1 MTEIKLFG
9 ISGETGEYFQKVY
22 KKYLKQTKLIIFS
35 RSNKRSIYFD
45 LTSSLYPKELFLKE
59 ETLLI
64 SLAPIWLFVPFLRN
78 YINKKN
84 RDKIKGIIVTSSTS
98 LNTKKYSWNKFDKK
112 LYSDLSYW
120 EEELIKIKKN
130 FDLNLTI
137 IRPTLIYGDIGYD
150 EDKNLSFIIK
160 LMRKLIFIPIPKETG
175 IRQPIHY
182 SQLINCILKIS
193 NYYLKSSGKNKGELS
208 VLNIG
213 GDEELSYE
221 NMLERIKENL
231 SKESLI
237 KKCFLIK
244 IPNRIFFLIL
254 SPIILISPKYY
265 ASILRISVNMG
276 GFQPS
281 YKIHG
286 KKEAKF
292 PLRIKK

>member
-9 ISGETGEYFQKVY
+9 ISAEAQQYFKNMY
-22 KKYLKQTKLIIFS
+22 KKYLTQTKINIFS
-35 RSNKRSIYFD
+35 RSNKKSIYFD

-98 LNTKKYSWNKFDKK
+98 VNTKKYSWNKFDKK

-120 EEELIKIKKN
+120 EEELMKINKK
-130 FDLNLTI
+130 FDLNVTI
-137 IRPTLIYGDIGYD
+137 IRPALIYGDIGYD

-160 LMRKLIFIPIPKETG
+160 LIRKFIFIPIPKETG

-182 SQLINCILKIS
+182 SQLINCVLKIS
-193 NYYLKSSGKNKGELS
+193 NSYLNSSKNNGELS

-213 GDEELSYE
+213 GDEELSYAK
-221 NMLERIKENL
+221 MLERIKGSL
-231 SKESLI
+231 LKESPL

-244 IPNRIFFLIL
+244 IPNRIFYLIF

-265 ASILRISVNMG
+265 ESILRISVNMG

>member
-160 LMRKLIFIPIPKETG
+160 LMR
-175 IRQPIHY
+175 
-182 SQLINCILKIS
+182 
-193 NYYLKSSGKNKGELS
+193 
-208 VLNIG
+208 
-213 GDEELSYE
+213 
-221 NMLERIKENL
+221 
-231 SKESLI
+231 
-237 KKCFLIK
+237 
-244 IPNRIFFLIL
+244 
-254 SPIILISPKYY
+254 
-265 ASILRISVNMG
+265 
-276 GFQPS
+276 
-281 YKIHG
+281 
-286 KKEAKF
+286 
-292 PLRIKK
+292 